1 MESRR
6 GRLLAR
12 SYTKSSETTPVAKLT
27 SERAKCRKSWP
38 KRPSGTRDIG
48 RRSRERSTLARW
60 LPLPDRLSLGGVFLP
75 GYSTKQ
81 PEANRVTKII
91 SVSTQY
97 KKVHGKR
104 CIESRGV
111 SLQSRGR
118 STGRN
123 RIAAA
128 GQPIPWA
135 ESERWGKKQLRPLDI
150 EGSDG

>member
-60 LPLPDRLSLGGVFLP
+60 FPLPDPLSLGGEFLP
-75 GYSTKQ
+75 GYSTIK
-81 PEANRVTKII
+81 PETNRVVKKI
-91 SVSTQY
+91 SVSTQCR
-97 KKVHGKR
+97 KVHGKR
-104 CIESRGV
+104 CIESRAM
-111 SLQSRGR
+111 SSQSRGR

-128 GQPIPWA
+128 GRLNPWA
-135 ESERWGKKQLRPLDI
+135 ESELWGKKQLWPLDI
-150 EGSDG
+150 GGSEG